1 MTAQLLIVDDEPFNL
16 EIIAEYFDG
25 AGYQLASFESGDAAW
40 EALAAPESNFD
51 LAILDRMMPGLDGIS
66 LLKRIKADPRLA
78 KIPVIMQT
86 AASAPEQLREGLQAG
101 AYYYLTK
108 PYERDSL
115 LSIARAAL
123 SDAATRADLQ
133 QRLREHEN
141 ALQLMSEG
149 LFEFRT
155 IEEAAGLASFLAQ
168 ATPCPSSAILGLSE
182 LLINGVEHGNLGIS
196 YAEKGELKRLDC
208 WQQEIIR
215 RSALDEYRDKRVRVQ
230 LTREPGRLRLRIT
243 DDGKG
248 FDWRKYLDFDPERA
262 FDPNG
267 RGIALARLGSFDS
280 LDYEGCGNVVVA
292 TLVDRR
298 FDSGEALIVNQA
310 TAVDQ

>member
-1 MTAQLLIVDDEPFNL
+1 MTPSVLIVDDEPFNL

-25 AGYQLASFESGDAAW
+25 AGYDLVSFDSGAAAW
-40 EALAAPESNFD
+40 EALATPGSNFD

-78 KIPVIMQT
+78 GLPVIMQT

-123 SDAATRADLQ
+123 SDAAARADLQ
-133 QRLREHEN
+133 KRLREHEN
-141 ALQLMSEG
+141 ALQLMREG
-149 LFEFRT
+149 YFELST
-155 IEEAAGLASFLAQ
+155 VDEAAGLASFLAQ
-168 ATPCPSSAILGLSE
+168 ATPRPDSAILGLSE
-182 LLINGVEHGNLGIS
+182 LLINGVEHGNLGIT
-196 YAEKGELKRLDC
+196 YNEKSELKRRDL
-208 WQQEIIR
+208 WQQELVK
-215 RSALDEYRDKRVRVQ
+215 RSALEENRHKRVRVR
-230 LTREPGRLRLRIT
+230 LTREDGRMCIRIA
-243 DDGKG
+243 DEGAG

-267 RGIALARLGSFDS
+267 RGIALARLGSFES
-280 LDYEGCGNVVVA
+280 LNYEGCGNVVVA
-292 TLVDRR
+292 TLLDERSDPVR
-298 FDSGEALIVNQA
+298 
-310 TAVDQ
+310 

>member
-1 MTAQLLIVDDEPFNL
+1 MTDKLLIVDDEPFNL

-25 AGYQLASFESGDAAW
+25 AGYQLALFESGDAAW
-40 EALAAPESNFD
+40 EALSVPGSDFD
-51 LAILDRMMPGLDGIS
+51 LAILDRMMPGLDGIA
-66 LLKRIKADPRLA
+66 LLKRIKADARLA

-123 SDAATRADLQ
+123 SDAAARADLQ
-133 QRLREHEN
+133 NRLREHEN

-149 LFEFRT
+149 QFEFRT
-155 IEEAAGLASFLAQ
+155 LEEAAGLASFLAQ
-168 ATPCPSSAILGLSE
+168 ATASPNSAILGLSE

-196 YAEKGELKRLDC
+196 YAEKSELKRTDG

-215 RSALDEYRDKRVRVQ
+215 RSALDEYRDRRVRVK
-230 LTREPGRLRLRIT
+230 LTREPGRLRVRIA
-243 DDGKG
+243 DDGQG

-292 TLVDRR
+292 TLADPR
-298 FDSGEALIVNQA
+298 FAPGAASQA
-310 TAVDQ
+310 TTADTAEA

>member
-1 MTAQLLIVDDEPFNL
+1 MTAKLLIVDDEPFNL

-25 AGYQLASFESGDAAW
+25 THYELVSFEAGEAAW
-40 EALAAPESNFD
+40 EALAAPDSNFD

-66 LLKRIKADPRLA
+66 LLKRIKADARLA
-78 KIPVIMQT
+78 KLPVIMQT

-123 SDAATRADLQ
+123 SDAASRAELQ
-133 QRLREHEN
+133 NRLHEHES
-141 ALQLMSEG
+141 ALQLMCDG
-149 LFEFRT
+149 RFELKT
-155 IEEAAGLASFLAQ
+155 VDEAASLASFLAQ
-168 ATPCPSSAILGLSE
+168 ATPSPDSAILGLSE
-182 LLINGVEHGNLGIS
+182 LLINGVEHGNLGIT
-196 YAEKGELKRLDC
+196 YAEKGDLKRQDC
-208 WQQEIIR
+208 WQQELVR
-215 RSALDEYRDKRVRVQ
+215 RSALDENRDKRVRVR
-230 LTREPGRLRLRIT
+230 LTREAGLLRVRIS
-243 DDGKG
+243 DEGQG

-267 RGIALARLGSFDS
+267 RGIALARLGSFHS

-292 TLVDRR
+292 TLLDPRFTSPSDQSSDRNS
-298 FDSGEALIVNQA
+298 DH
-310 TAVDQ
+310 